1 MQNCIC
7 EGKLTVFD
15 VQEEIQKTN
24 FQGQWKKVS
33 FQEEMVM
40 EQTDGI
46 CRLSNLHR
54 PSLHSLRQMHNHQ
67 STKWSDS
74 SCHSCRQ
81 RWDPRGSESRGPV
94 PLCQGPAGVGAER
107 CQAEGN
113 QARRKLILFEV
124 SQCQI
129 KQIKDLFRVKQR
141 GIKEASLRFQSKP
154 FVQFT
159 LFSLVPPFARFLH
172 QSQQNGHSRKNSSF
186 GFLITKETEIKATW
200 EAQFSCLHHHV
211 H

>member
-1 MQNCIC
+1 MASVDCLTCIVPHC
-7 EGKLTVFD
+7 TALDKCT
-15 VQEEIQKTN
+15 ITSRPN
-24 FQGQWKKVS
+24 GQ
-33 FQEEMVM
+33 
-40 EQTDGI
+40 TAAATLAGRDGI
-46 CRLSNLHR
+46 
-54 PSLHSLRQMHNHQ
+54 QG
-67 STKWSDS
+67 
-74 SCHSCRQ
+74 
-81 RWDPRGSESRGPV
+81 GSESRGPV

-154 FVQFT
+154 FVQFN

-200 EAQFSCLHHHV
+200 EAQFSCLHHHL